1 MQMCTT
7 KILIKQ
13 QPLVYK
19 FTMAMELAKI
29 NLNRVIF
36 MIQCFTDFGNSYE
49 CNWKQNHFD
58 EIIHL
63 YFYRSNN
70 IDHWHF
76 KVMIIL
82 IPNSLFLVIQYFCW
96 GTIRSFLCV
105 PLGIIGINACI
116 LLKLRNRI
124 YNALLCYQY
133 CLNIHVIQV
142 VDTENCDT
150 PTSSL
155 THINSRKNFADKN
168 HQMIFTHVL

>member
-1 MQMCTT
+1 MFYRFWKFLRMQLET
-7 KILIKQ
+7 KL
-13 QPLVYK
+13 
-19 FTMAMELAKI
+19 F
-29 NLNRVIF
+29 
-36 MIQCFTDFGNSYE
+36 
-49 CNWKQNHFD
+49 WWNHTS
-58 EIIHL
+58 
-63 YFYRSNN
+63 RSNN